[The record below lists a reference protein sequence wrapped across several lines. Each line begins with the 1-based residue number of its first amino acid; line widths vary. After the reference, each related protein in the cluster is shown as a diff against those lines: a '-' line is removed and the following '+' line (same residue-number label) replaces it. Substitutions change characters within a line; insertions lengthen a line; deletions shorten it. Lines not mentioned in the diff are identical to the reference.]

1 MFSIPSFLLSSFCC
15 SFYSQIVSCLL
26 PSSSY
31 FHCSPVLFCFSITS
45 LSSSPLSS
53 SSSCTACPGCQLL
66 RSSCVLV
73 LKPYASPAE
82 LRLCPSRGKRCWA
95 SCRSLAATRRASSSI
110 RSPMAQPHIA
120 LVSAPGHR
128 SWRCVCV
135 SAVSV
140 GFICVNTILFHV
152 CSCIYAATVMS
163 HHLFNIVIT
172 LGLRHTGLITLH
184 SSVFVQVKFQ
194 KEQRA
199 LRMHL
204 EDSTMEEALWALGQV
219 NGPCS
224 LSLRTKQD
232 GEHVS
237 FHLLKQIQNTAC
249 ISIRRGLSPAHYRT
263 LLLSKSSFWKTDAVI
278 WFDSSQW
285 IDSLESLIW
294 NFLEGEP

>member
-1 MFSIPSFLLSSFCC
+1 MFSIPSFLLSSFSC

-53 SSSCTACPGCQLL
+53 SSSCTVCPGCQLL
-66 RSSCVLV
+66 RSLCVLV

-135 SAVSV
+135 
-140 GFICVNTILFHV
+140 CVFQLFQWASYASIPF
-152 CSCIYAATVMS
+152 CSTCVHAFM
-163 HHLFNIVIT
+163 
-172 LGLRHTGLITLH
+172 
-184 SSVFVQVKFQ
+184 
-194 KEQRA
+194 
-199 LRMHL
+199 
-204 EDSTMEEALWALGQV
+204 
-219 NGPCS
+219 
-224 LSLRTKQD
+224 
-232 GEHVS
+232 
-237 FHLLKQIQNTAC
+237 
-249 ISIRRGLSPAHYRT
+249 
-263 LLLSKSSFWKTDAVI
+263 LLLSC
-278 WFDSSQW
+278 
-285 IDSLESLIW
+285 LIVCSILW
-294 NFLEGEP
+294 LR